1 MKLSYMAQVRDGK
14 LHIPAL
20 RRQQMAVDVAK
31 LKEGRYVE
39 IELRPMPRRSDR
51 QSGYYWS
58 VVVPEITDALKALGH
73 ETDHDTTHELLKSK
87 FNSRPICNADGEV
100 IGELPQTT
108 TRLNITEFSEYIERI
123 VRWAAQFLGLVI
135 PPPNSQTEMF
145 GE

>member
-1 MKLSYMAQVRDGK
+1 MEKKVTVIGQIKEGAIELPNRASF
-14 LHIPAL
+14 IE
-20 RRQQMAVDVAK
+20 K
-31 LKEGRYVE
+31 LKDLKNGQIE
-39 IELRPMPRRSDR
+39 ITIRPYKRHRSGNQLR
-51 QSGYYWS
+51 YYWS

>member
-20 RRQQMAVDVAK
+20 RRQQMAADVAK

-39 IELRPMPRRSDR
+39 IELRPMPRRSHN
-51 QSGYYWS
+51 QNAYYWTA
-58 VVVPEITDALKALGH
+58 VVPEITDALKALGH
-73 ETDHDTTHELLKSK
+73 ETDHETTHELLKAK

-108 TRLNITEFSEYIERI
+108 TRLNITEFSEYIERV

-145 GE
+145 GD